1 MKRLAIL
8 AALLIALP
16 TSAAPVSHRGDR
28 IRTELV
34 GFEEVPSV
42 STVALGMFEAR
53 VAPND
58 SFFDYTLTYNGL
70 QGQVRQAHIHFA
82 QAAVNGPIVI
92 WLCGTSFNP
101 GPAGTPTCPQSGT
114 VTGTIRVE
122 NVLASPTT
130 QQLAQGEIEEIIAAM
145 RGGAAYVNVHS
156 DISPGGEIRGQF
168 GGRAVVVPHNH

>member
-16 TSAAPVSHRGDR
+16 ASAAPSHHGDR
-28 IRTELV
+28 IRTDLV

-42 STVALGMFEAR
+42 STVAAGFFEAR
-53 VAPND
+53 VGPND
-58 SFFDYTLTYNGL
+58 SFFDYTLTYSGL

-101 GPAGTPTCPQSGT
+101 GPAGTQPCPQSGT

-130 QQLAQGEIEEIIAAM
+130 QQLAQGEIQEIIAAM
-145 RGGAAYVNVHS
+145 RAGAAYVNVHS

-168 GGRAVVVPHNH
+168 GGRAIPHNH

>member
-8 AALLIALP
+8 AALFIALP
-16 TSAAPVSHRGDR
+16 ASAAPMTQRGGS
-28 IRTELV
+28 IRTTLI

-42 STVALGMFEAR
+42 SSVAAGAFEAQ
-53 VAPND
+53 VGPNNN
-58 SFFDYTLTYNGL
+58 FFDYELAYSGL

-82 QAAVNGPIVI
+82 QVAVNGPIVI

-101 GPAGTPTCPQSGT
+101 GPAGTPTCPQSGS
-114 VTGTIRVE
+114 VTGTITAT

-130 QQLAQGEIEEIIAAM
+130 QQLAAGEIEEIIAAM
-145 RGGAAYVNVHS
+145 RAGAAYVNVHT

-168 GGRAVVVPHNH
+168 GARAVLVPHIH